1 MRKPFLFASA
11 LLMGSAS
18 AQVMPSPDRTVTRES
33 LPPETQLNRDT
44 EYKRKF
50 QEVSGELDRARR
62 DAEEAKARLRSG
74 LPAGG
79 KETSGPT
86 TKTVVPSG
94 AVAPSVR
101 KADGARSR
109 RAAGRAW
116 TPTGPA
122 QGIPHEHVPGAGF
135 VADGVPLAS
144 GLQTFATTATMD
156 ATFTVLPTG
165 SHVRAKVVSGVE
177 ANASEPYPV
186 LLQLDHGFTGPN
198 RTRIDLSHC
207 FMIAKARAN
216 LSTERVLMETE
227 NLSCVRDSGE
237 HFKAEAKGY
246 IAGNDSTFGA
256 TGTYISKQGQVLL
269 AAVLANIA
277 KNAGGAVAE
286 AQQSQVVLGSDKA
299 ATATNLTGSKAAF
312 VAGKSVMDAGSMI
325 AQWYLDQARQLVPS
339 IGIGSGQDVFVIM
352 LDTVRVPA
360 LRTSE
365 EFPFS
370 HEENEQ

>member
-1 MRKPFLFASA
+1 
-11 LLMGSAS
+11 
-18 AQVMPSPDRTVTRES
+18 
-33 LPPETQLNRDT
+33 
-44 EYKRKF
+44 
-50 QEVSGELDRARR
+50 
-62 DAEEAKARLRSG
+62 
-74 LPAGG
+74 
-79 KETSGPT
+79 
-86 TKTVVPSG
+86 
-94 AVAPSVR
+94 
-101 KADGARSR
+101 
-109 RAAGRAW
+109 
-116 TPTGPA
+116 
-122 QGIPHEHVPGAGF
+122 
-135 VADGVPLAS
+135 
-144 GLQTFATTATMD
+144 
-156 ATFTVLPTG
+156 
-165 SHVRAKVVSGVE
+165 
-177 ANASEPYPV
+177 
-186 LLQLDHGFTGPN
+186 
-198 RTRIDLSHC
+198 
-207 FMIAKARAN
+207 
-216 LSTERVLMETE
+216 METE